1 MKKEMKHA
9 QVNTLE
15 KVDLV
20 FFPIVASGH
29 YYLHRLLDNK
39 ISFVQKYKNHPRTLL
54 RAFATFYA
62 TFHSTKNKNMFEEI
76 CNFKTKTLKM
86 KWRSNDNYDDCGVYL
101 LKHMETYHGEKDI
114 VWENGLQLNNVDQ
127 MKKLR
132 VEYCGKIMSHKEN
145 KEHHSMQIKARKGQK
160 NTQIDDKS
168 IFHKHS

>member
-20 FFPIVASGH
+20 FFLVVASGH
-29 YYLHRLLDNK
+29 YYLLCINFMKGSLELIDNRLLDNN
-39 ISFVQKYKNHPRTLL
+39 ISFL

-62 TFHSTKNKNMFEEI
+62 TFQSTKNKNMFEEI

-101 LKHMETYHGEKDI
+101 LKHMQTYHGEKDI
-114 VWENGLQLNNVDQ
+114 EWENGLQLNNVDQ
-127 MKKLR
+127 IEHDDITKKL
-132 VEYCGKIMSHKEN
+132 
-145 KEHHSMQIKARKGQK
+145 K
-160 NTQIDDKS
+160 NAMV
-168 IFHKHS
+168 FLM

>member
-15 KVDLV
+15 KVDL
-20 FFPIVASGH
+20 
-29 YYLHRLLDNK
+29 
-39 ISFVQKYKNHPRTLL
+39 KYKNHPRTLL

-114 VWENGLQLNNVDQ
+114 EWENGLQLNNVDQ
-127 MKKLR
+127 IEHDGITKKL
-132 VEYCGKIMSHKEN
+132 
-145 KEHHSMQIKARKGQK
+145 K
-160 NTQIDDKS
+160 NAMV
-168 IFHKHS
+168 FLM

>member
-15 KVDLV
+15 KVAL
-20 FFPIVASGH
+20 GH
-29 YYLHRLLDNK
+29 CYLLCINFMKGSLELIDNRFLDNK
-39 ISFVQKYKNHPRTLL
+39 ISFVHKYKNHPRNLL

-62 TFHSTKNKNMFEEI
+62 TYHSTKNKDMFEEI

-86 KWRSNDNYDDCGVYL
+86 KWMSNDNYDDCGIYL
-101 LKHMETYHGEKDI
+101 LKHKETYHGEKDI
-114 VWENGLQLNNVDQ
+114 EWENELQLNNVDQ

-145 KEHHSMQIKARKGQK
+145 KEHHSMQIKARKWEK
-160 NTQIDDKS
+160 E
-168 IFHKHS
+168 